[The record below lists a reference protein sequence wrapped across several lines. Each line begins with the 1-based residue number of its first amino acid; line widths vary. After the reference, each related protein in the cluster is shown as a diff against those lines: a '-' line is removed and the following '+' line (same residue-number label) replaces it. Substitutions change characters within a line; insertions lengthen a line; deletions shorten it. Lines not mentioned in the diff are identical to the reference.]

1 MTFKKT
7 VGTILKIA
15 LTLVVVYFVYHQVNS
30 NWTDIKEYQ
39 WQIDYWTL
47 LLSVLVGLG
56 TFVIMS
62 SNWQRLILG
71 FGHKVSLTKSFR
83 IFYLSDMGRYIPG
96 KIWPLLGIL
105 YLTKKEGIPPEQAT
119 ASFVLVQMFAIP
131 ASLLVFVVALQ
142 LEPGLLVDQV
152 AVLGATSTYLLTAV
166 WIALSALLVLWPQR
180 LLRMGNAVLRRLSR
194 PQVHFALDKKVAL
207 RLFVGYAV
215 GWFCYGIA
223 FYLFVMS
230 VIPQA
235 DLSLIAAA
243 GIFNAA
249 YQIGYLTLFAPG
261 GLGPREMVMGFMLAP
276 FLGPIAPLVPVLARL
291 WAILIEVTAA
301 LIALCIRK

>member
-1 MTFKKT
+1 MTSKKIIT
-7 VGTILKIA
+7 IILKIT
-15 LTLVVVYFVYHQVNS
+15 LTSVVVYFVYNQVRN
-30 NWTDIKEYQ
+30 NWAEIQNYQ
-39 WQIDYWTL
+39 WQIDYWML
-47 LLSVLVGLG
+47 ALSVLAGLG
-56 TFVIMS
+56 TFVIMA
-62 SNWQRLILG
+62 SNWRRMILG
-71 FGHKVSLTKSFR
+71 FGYKVSLAKSFR

-142 LEPGLLVDQV
+142 VEPGLLVDQV
-152 AVLGATSTYLLTAV
+152 AVLGANSTYLLTAV
-166 WIALSALLVLWPQR
+166 WIMISALLVLWPQR
-180 LLRMGNAVLRRLSR
+180 LLKLGNAVLRRFSR
-194 PQVHFALDKKVAL
+194 PEVQFELDKKVAL
-207 RLFVGYAV
+207 RLFVGYAI

-223 FYLFVMS
+223 FYLFVKS
-230 VIPQA
+230 VMPQA

-261 GLGPREMVMGFMLAP
+261 GLGPREMVMGFMLIP
-276 FLGPIAPLVPVLARL
+276 FLGPIAPLLPILARL

-301 LIALCIRK
+301 LIALTIRK

>member
-7 VGTILKIA
+7 IAVILKIA
-15 LTLVVVYFVYHQVNS
+15 LTLVVVYFVYRQVGN
-30 NWTDIKEYQ
+30 NWGEIQDYN
-39 WQIDYWTL
+39 WQIDYWML
-47 LLSVLVGLG
+47 LLSVLAGLG
-56 TFVIMS
+56 TFVVMA
-62 SNWQRLILG
+62 SNWQRLIRG

-83 IFYLSDMGRYIPG
+83 IFYLSDLGRYIPG

-131 ASLLVFVVALQ
+131 ASLFVFVVALQ

-166 WIALSALLVLWPQR
+166 WIALSATLVLWPQR
-180 LLRMGNAVLRRLSR
+180 LLKLGNAVLRRFSR
-194 PQVHFALDKKVAL
+194 PEVQFELDKKVAL

-223 FYLFVMS
+223 FYLFVRS
-230 VIPQA
+230 VMPEA
-235 DLSLIAAA
+235 GLSLVAAA

-261 GLGPREMVMGFMLAP
+261 GLGPREMVMGFMLTP
-276 FLGPIAPLVPVLARL
+276 FLGPIALLLPILARL

-301 LIALCIRK
+301 LIALAIRK